1 VSKKLRKFLLA
12 EVERMYIEVE
22 AQDLP
27 YDDAFKGDA
36 HYELFEQRQSQDY
49 RAIEVFEDILWVAF
63 SLPKPYRNVMLR
75 RIAVLFED
83 SPNYKEKW
91 RP

>member
-1 VSKKLRKFLLA
+1 MSKKLRKFLLA
-12 EVERMYIEVE
+12 EVERMYAE
-22 AQDLP
+22 AAELSAP
-27 YDDAFKGDA
+27 FLDAFNSSGDST
-36 HYELFEQRQSQDY
+36 EIDENF
-49 RAIEVFEDILWVAF
+49 RAVEVFEDILWVAF

-83 SPNYKEKW
+83 SPKYKEKW